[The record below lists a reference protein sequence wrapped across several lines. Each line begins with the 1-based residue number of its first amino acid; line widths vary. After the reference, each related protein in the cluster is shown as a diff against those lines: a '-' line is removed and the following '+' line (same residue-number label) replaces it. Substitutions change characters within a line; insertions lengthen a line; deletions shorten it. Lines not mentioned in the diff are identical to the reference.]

1 MPLLTVLSAD
11 LPHVYYVQ
19 DHFLRYYVYFLW
31 NSSLHLIFA
40 TGVFVASTVVYETS
54 FLENM
59 AEQPV
64 IKKSLFDRFMGT
76 IRLISN
82 FGKEDRDHPDFSWY
96 NSQAYAHH
104 LHRISFKATGI
115 PLLSH

>member
-1 MPLLTVLSAD
+1 MPLPTAFYND

-19 DHFLRYYVYFLW
+19 HHLLGYTLEVEA
-31 NSSLHLIFA
+31 LHQIFA
-40 TGVFVASTVVYETS
+40 TGEILALTVVYETS

-64 IKKSLFDRFMGT
+64 IQKSLFDRFIDT

-96 NSQAYAHH
+96 S
-104 LHRISFKATGI
+104 S
-115 PLLSH
+115 